1 MMQPKKHK
9 NLLIFYLAL
18 EMKQLIKGLLN
29 LPLLKRLTKTHN
41 TDGEKSDT
49 KTQPDLRSKGTILSI
64 KDLPLKTFI
73 NGVCYGSELPNFDD
87 LVCEYYS
94 IRNDPHSKQYVL
106 IVSAMKAMQFRAQI
120 IDNICR
126 CIVVCYH
133 EDLSQI
139 LRDEYPQF
147 AFTEDSYV
155 QDLEYVPR
163 IENNNK
169 IQFDKLKAQL
179 DKLMEGSEKE
189 ATPESKYK
197 GFISRIF
204 DINENAK
211 YQCISLDSS
220 STYDFAIALERLEKH
235 IEYLEAQAQK
245 NKQ

>member
-1 MMQPKKHK
+1 MMQPKKHR
-9 NLLIFYLAL
+9 NLLIYYLAL
-18 EMKQLIKGLLN
+18 EMRQLIKGLLN
-29 LPLLKRLTKTHN
+29 LPLLKRLIKTRN
-41 TDGEKSDT
+41 TDGDQSDT
-49 KTQPDLRSKGTILSI
+49 KTQTDLKSKGTILSI
-64 KDLPLKTFI
+64 RDLPLKTFI

-133 EDLSQI
+133 QDLAQI

-179 DKLMEGSEKE
+179 DKLMEGNEKE

-211 YQCISLDSS
+211 YQCISLDTS

>member
-1 MMQPKKHK
+1 MMQPKKHR
-9 NLLIFYLAL
+9 NLLIYYLSL
-18 EMKQLIKGLLN
+18 EMKQLLKGLRN
-29 LPLLKRLTKTHN
+29 LPLLKRLTKIRN
-41 TDGEKSDT
+41 TDGDQSDT
-49 KTQPDLRSKGTILSI
+49 KIQADSKLKGTILSI
-64 KDLPLKTFI
+64 RDLPLKTFI

-126 CIVVCYH
+126 CIVVAYH
-133 EDLSQI
+133 DSFAQI